1 MIQYNNVHSTIFPVI
16 QRSKTKV
23 RVPSNLREQEIIDDN
38 GESRI
43 EYIYDEVV
51 YDINEYFMIENQ
63 NLNEALNVSMVA
75 LDMSYE
81 ENSTN
86 TDTILVAVDEAF
98 VQIAALQEQIDA
110 MNAII
115 EGLQAEI
122 DAMKGEAE

>member
-1 MIQYNNVHSTIFPVI
+1 MIQYNDVHSTIFPVI

-63 NLNEALNVSMVA
+63 NLNEALNVSMIA
-75 LDMSYE
+75 FDMSYE
-81 ENSTN
+81 ENSNN

-98 VQIAALQEQIDA
+98 IQIAALQEQINT
-110 MNAII
+110 MNGII

>member
-81 ENSTN
+81 ENSNN

>member
-63 NLNEALNVSMVA
+63 NLNEALNVSMIA
-75 LDMSYE
+75 FDMSYE
-81 ENSTN
+81 ENSNN

>member
-63 NLNEALNVSMVA
+63 NLNEALNVSMIA
-75 LDMSYE
+75 FDMSYE
-81 ENSTN
+81 ENSNN

-98 VQIAALQEQIDA
+98 VQITALQEQIDA
-110 MNAII
+110 MSAII

>member
-75 LDMSYE
+75 LDMSYK

-98 VQIAALQEQIDA
+98 IQIAALQEQINT
-110 MNAII
+110 MNGII

-122 DAMKGEAE
+122 NAMKGEAE

>member
-1 MIQYNNVHSTIFPVI
+1 MIQYNDVHSTIFPVI

-63 NLNEALNVSMVA
+63 NLNEALNVSMIA
-75 LDMSYE
+75 FDMSYE
-81 ENSTN
+81 ENSNN

-98 VQIAALQEQIDA
+98 VQIAALQKQIDA